1 MLAEAVQAAQEVVKQ
16 GSVTVV
22 IPTAVLT
29 SASTLLLYK
38 GVPFL
43 VNALRGKPRHANG
56 NNPCPKPGEAKLCGE
71 HLESI
76 QQHGEEIASQKKAQE
91 NTETSLKRIEGK
103 VDALPFEL
111 IKILREG
118 K

>member
-1 MLAEAVQAAQEVVKQ
+1 MLVEMAQAVQEAAKQ
-16 GSVTVV
+16 GSVTIA
-22 IPTAVLT
+22 IPTAFLS
-29 SASTLLLYK
+29 SAATLLLYK
-38 GVPFL
+38 GVPAL
-43 VNALRGKPRHANG
+43 VNVVRGKPKNG
-56 NNPCPKPGEAKLCGE
+56 NPNCPKPGEGKICGD
-71 HLESI
+71 HSDAI
-76 QQHGEEIASQKKAQE
+76 QEQGKEIASQKKAQE